1 MQVFKVY
8 FKIIQKNLPQMLIYL
23 VVFVAL
29 AAMFTNF
36 SPTTAIEDF
45 TETKISIAIINEDTG
60 AEFAEQFADYL
71 GKHAVVKD
79 VGTEKNQL
87 MDALF
92 FREVSYILR
101 IPKGFSA
108 SFLSGDNASPLQ
120 KSVSPDSSSSV
131 QMDYLVSRYLSLATL
146 YNKALPELS
155 AQELAQ
161 YITGDLAKGADV
173 GISTNQKI
181 KRSESLLYYFRYY
194 AYSIMAIMVLGVTSI
209 MMVFGKNDIKRRNY
223 ASPIKN
229 LSFNLQLVLGN
240 MVFAAVTWAVM
251 CGFGFILYP
260 DEISTKTIVPL
271 LLNSFVYTLV
281 CLALSLFCG
290 NLIKSKNAQSAIAN
304 VMALGLCFI
313 SGVFV
318 PQELLGTTVQRIASF
333 TPTYWY
339 VNAIKQMSDGFTPQG
354 VTAMLV
360 QFAFAVAFISISLAI
375 SRYKST
381 SDQ

>member
-36 SPTTAIEDF
+36 SPTTTIKDF
-45 TETKISIAIINEDTG
+45 TETKSSIAIINEDTG
-60 AEFAEQFADYL
+60 AEFAERFTDYL
-71 GKHAVVKD
+71 GEHAVVKD
-79 VGTEKNQL
+79 VGSTKDQL

-120 KSVSPDSSSSV
+120 KSVSPDSNSSV
-131 QMDYLVSRYLSLATL
+131 QVDYLINRYLSLAGL
-146 YNKALPELS
+146 YNKALPELD
-155 AQELAQ
+155 AQELAR
-161 YITGDLAKGADV
+161 YITDDLAKEADI
-173 GISTNQKI
+173 GIDTKQEVK
-181 KRSESLLYYFRYY
+181 KSESLLYYFRYF

-209 MMVFGKNDIKRRNY
+209 MMVFGKKDIKRRNY

-240 MVFAAVTWAVM
+240 MVFAAVVWAIM
-251 CGFGFILYP
+251 CGFGFVLYP
-260 DEISTKTIVPL
+260 NEISIKTIVPL

-318 PQELLGTTVQRIASF
+318 PQELLGATVQRIASF

-339 VNAIKQMSDGFTPQG
+339 VSAIREMSDGFTPQG

-360 QFAFAVAFISISLAI
+360 QFGFAVAFISISLAI
-375 SRYKST
+375 SRYRST

>member
-36 SPTTAIEDF
+36 SPTTVIEDF

-60 AEFAEQFADYL
+60 AEFAERFADYL
-71 GKHAVVKD
+71 KEHTVVKE
-79 VGTEKNQL
+79 VGSEKDQL

-101 IPKGFSA
+101 IPKGFSD
-108 SFLSGDNASPLQ
+108 SFLSGDNARPLQ
-120 KSVSPDSSSSV
+120 RSVSPDSTSSV
-131 QMDYLVSRYLSLATL
+131 QVDYIINRYLSLATL
-146 YNKALPELS
+146 YNKSLPDLN
-155 AQELAQ
+155 ARELAQ
-161 YITGDLAKGADV
+161 YITGDLAKEADTRL
-173 GISTNQKI
+173 STKQEVK
-181 KRSESLLYYFRYY
+181 KSDSLLFYFRYY

-209 MMVFGKNDIKRRNY
+209 MMVFGQKDIKRRNY
-223 ASPIKN
+223 ASPVKN
-229 LSFNLQLVLGN
+229 LSINLQLVLGN
-240 MVFAAVTWAVM
+240 LVFASVTWAVM
-251 CGFGFILYP
+251 SGFGFVLYP
-260 DEISTKTIVPL
+260 NEISAKTIVPL

-290 NLIKSKNAQSAIAN
+290 NLIKSKNAQSALAN

-318 PQELLGTTVQRIASF
+318 PQELLGTTVMRIASF

-339 VNAIKQMSDGFTPQG
+339 VSAVKEMSDGFTRQG
-354 VTAMLV
+354 VIAMLV
-360 QFAFAVAFISISLAI
+360 QFGFAVAFISVSLAI
-375 SRYKST
+375 SRYRST